1 MLLLCGAC
9 GIFTLLLLMTR
20 FLSGRRK
27 IILILMELIAF
38 FLLWF
43 DRLAYVYAG
52 DPSHKAFIMVRV
64 SNFFVFFLTSAVVFG
79 INLYLADLL
88 RNDAGFDV
96 LPKRIRIVSIAS
108 IVGMLM
114 AVLAAFTNLY
124 YYFDETNRYHRGGG
138 FLISYIIPV
147 VSPIIQ
153 YTVIRQ

>member
-20 FLSGRRK
+20 FLSGSRK

-64 SNFFVFFLTSAVVFG
+64 SNFFVFFLTSAIVFG

-88 RNDAGFDV
+88 RNDAGFDK
-96 LPKRIRIVSIAS
+96 LPKRLYWQPLRTCIIILMRQIVITEAK
-108 IVGMLM
+108 
-114 AVLAAFTNLY
+114 
-124 YYFDETNRYHRGGG
+124 
-138 FLISYIIPV
+138 
-147 VSPIIQ
+147 VS
-153 YTVIRQ
+153 